1 MAYQLILASASPRR
15 KDLLEKIGFTV
26 KIVPADVEEVMLE
39 DEDPTEFVKRMSRTK
54 VLAVV
59 QRLKGTMEVSGGEE
73 GQDTG
78 QTAPIPV
85 GTSRD
90 PSARWVVGADTIVV
104 LAGEVLGKPKD
115 VDGAFDMLQRLSGN
129 EHTVVTGFCVFDL
142 LKNKEGIQAVV
153 SRVKMKRMSR
163 PEIEKYLAVG
173 ESLDKA
179 GSYAV
184 QGVGSYL
191 IDSITGSYSNVVG
204 LPLCHLMEM
213 FEEMG
218 ADDILPY

>member
-179 GSYAV
+179 GSY
-184 QGVGSYL
+184 
-191 IDSITGSYSNVVG
+191 SNVVG